1 MEFSTQELYAAG
13 AYILSGLFAAEAQ
26 RSTTRHHIN
35 LVIYGISEFDKF
47 ISSTTLFLQIGRYAF
62 LVFVAFKF
70 GLLSA
75 VALGVSSFVISF
87 VDAILLPWVMG
98 GEQPL
103 VWKIS
108 GYAMWPAFIA
118 AWYFAI

>member
-1 MEFSTQELYAAG
+1 MEFSSQELYAG
-13 AYILSGLFAAEAQ
+13 AAYVLSGIFAAEAQ

-35 LVIYGISEFDKF
+35 LAIRGISEFDKL

-62 LVFVAFKF
+62 LAFVAFKI
-70 GLLSA
+70 GLVFA
-75 VALGVSSFVISF
+75 VALGVGSFVTAL
-87 VDAILLPWVMG
+87 VVAALLPLLMG

-103 VWKIS
+103 VWKLS

-118 AWYFAI
+118 AWYFAT